1 MSSLE
6 SLASEPGGRSY
17 RYIFCQTH
25 FGQQWGKRNSGG
37 IAIKRWFKD
46 KVNYTL
52 IGAMDL
58 NGFIVAACEV
68 VKWNETSNTGA
79 SGTVDR
85 EHFISYVKE
94 YLAPTLGRFEFGE
107 PRSIVVLDNATTHMC
122 EEEEALIRATGAY
135 LLYTAPFSPDL
146 NPIELAF
153 NVYKCYLRRHFSE
166 YENDWFGLH
175 ERAMSEVSR
184 DTIIKEFRRC
194 HVPFSNDVLTTAQE
208 KEVVMAALSI
218 LL

>member
-1 MSSLE
+1 
-6 SLASEPGGRSY
+6 
-17 RYIFCQTH
+17 
-25 FGQQWGKRNSGG
+25 
-37 IAIKRWFKD
+37 
-46 KVNYTL
+46 
-52 IGAMDL
+52 MDL

-68 VKWNETSNTGA
+68 VKRNETSNTGA

-153 NVYKCYLRRHFSE
+153 NSAPL
-166 YENDWFGLH
+166 
-175 ERAMSEVSR
+175 
-184 DTIIKEFRRC
+184 
-194 HVPFSNDVLTTAQE
+194 Q
-208 KEVVMAALSI
+208 
-218 LL
+218 